1 MLAEYE
7 FKTNS
12 LDTLT
17 IPQVAHKINVK
28 DNDTAKKWLSDRNI
42 PIYKWSSQPFVYQ
55 IEVDC
60 EIDKPYVMSLRN
72 KYPLQWK
79 EIYRG
84 VVKDMAVYNLQLIQ
98 LEQLPTPAPTS
109 RVRPL
114 DKNDEKIYN
123 DLLG

>member
-1 MLAEYE
+1 MLEEYE
-7 FKTNS
+7 YKSNS
-12 LDTLT
+12 LETLT
-17 IPQVAHKINVK
+17 IPQVAQKIYAK

-42 PIYKWSSQPFVYQ
+42 QIHRWSARPFVYQ

-72 KYPLQWK
+72 KLPHQWK

-84 VVKDMAVYNLQLIQ
+84 VVKDLAVYNLQLIQ
-98 LEQLPTPAPTS
+98 LEQLPTPTPTT
-109 RVRPL
+109 RVRPM
-114 DKNDEKIYN
+114 DKAEEKIYK

>member
-1 MLAEYE
+1 MLEEYG

-17 IPQVAHKINVK
+17 IPQVANKINVK

-42 PIYKWSSQPFVYQ
+42 TIYKWSSQPFVYQ

-60 EIDKPYVMSLRN
+60 EIDKPYVMTLRN
-72 KYPLQWK
+72 KYPMQWK

-84 VVKDMAVYNLQLIQ
+84 VVKDIAVYNLQLIQ
-98 LEQLPTPAPTS
+98 LEQLPTPTPTTS
-109 RVRPL
+109 VKPL
-114 DKNDEKIYN
+114 DKNDEKIYK

>member
-1 MLAEYE
+1 MLEEYE
-7 FKTNS
+7 LKTNS

-17 IPQVAHKINVK
+17 IPQVVHKINVK

-60 EIDKPYVMSLRN
+60 EIDKPYVMTLRN
-72 KYPLQWK
+72 KHPQQWK
-79 EIYRG
+79 EIYRS

-98 LEQLPTPAPTS
+98 LNQQPTPTPTTS
-109 RVRPL
+109 VKPL
-114 DKNDEKIYN
+114 DKNDEKIYK

>member
-1 MLAEYE
+1 MLEEYN

-12 LDTLT
+12 LETLT

-60 EIDKPYVMSLRN
+60 EIDKPYVMTLRN
-72 KYPLQWK
+72 KHPHQWK

-98 LEQLPTPAPTS
+98 LEQLPTPTPTTG
-109 RVRPL
+109 VKPL
-114 DKNDEKIYN
+114 DKNDEKIYK